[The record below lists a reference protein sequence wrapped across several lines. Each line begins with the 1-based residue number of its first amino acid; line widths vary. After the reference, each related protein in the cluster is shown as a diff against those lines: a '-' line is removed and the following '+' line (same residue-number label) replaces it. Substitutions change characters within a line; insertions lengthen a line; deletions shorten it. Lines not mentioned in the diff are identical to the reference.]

1 MSPESISRIVQKKIE
16 EYDPSGNLDHTA
28 RLILALMSLKHQ
40 RTKRHVERVALM
52 AEYVALNLGKDA
64 RQAFF
69 SGLLHDIGKLV
80 LPYNLFADQPI
91 TDTEFA
97 EITSH
102 AVAGHEVL
110 EPFHLYTALVAGIHH
125 RAQESG
131 YGLTLADFPA
141 DMPLMQVKKVLNI
154 ATIIS
159 ICDFIDAW
167 ETRGDTLR
175 DGTKKAD
182 VDLQTMLLDRY
193 PNEKLAIGLALTATK
208 EIHEI

>member
-1 MSPESISRIVQKKIE
+1 MSPESISRIVQKKIA

-52 AEYVALNLGKDA
+52 AEHVALNLGKDA

-80 LPYNLFADQPI
+80 LPYHLFSNQEI
-91 TDTEFA
+91 TDDQFA
-97 EITSH
+97 EIRSH
-102 AVAGHEVL
+102 AVVGYEVL
-110 EPFHLYTALVAGIHH
+110 EEFHLYTALVAGIHH

-131 YGLTLADFPA
+131 YGLTLKDFPP

-159 ICDFIDAW
+159 ICDFVDAW

-182 VDLQTMLLDRY
+182 LDLRQVLLDQY
-193 PNEKLAIGLALTATK
+193 PNEAMAIGLALTAAK
-208 EIHEI
+208 EINEF